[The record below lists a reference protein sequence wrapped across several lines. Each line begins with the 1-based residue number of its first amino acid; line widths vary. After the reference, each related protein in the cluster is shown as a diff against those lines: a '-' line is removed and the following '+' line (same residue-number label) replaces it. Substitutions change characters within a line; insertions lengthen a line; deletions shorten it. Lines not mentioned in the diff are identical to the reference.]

1 MDNDSISVRFTDID
15 EPIKSR
21 NLLSLSNSHRTGSI
35 LKKNTNSSSR
45 ITTPLLNPLRDLSIL
60 VEHKFSYNVY
70 FIFY

>member
-35 LKKNTNSSSR
+35 LKK
-45 ITTPLLNPLRDLSIL
+45 IQIHPLELP
-60 VEHKFSYNVY
+60 HHY
-70 FIFY
+70 